1 MAIIVK
7 IIGEGSVPT
16 VAKSQIQQHC
26 GDHRIHLKPI
36 SNAVTGAVSNG
47 LTGTIPATSIKK

>member
-1 MAIIVK
+1 MAIIVQ

-36 SNAVTGAVSNG
+36 SNAVTGAVITDFAN
-47 LTGTIPATSIKK
+47 TPPQ